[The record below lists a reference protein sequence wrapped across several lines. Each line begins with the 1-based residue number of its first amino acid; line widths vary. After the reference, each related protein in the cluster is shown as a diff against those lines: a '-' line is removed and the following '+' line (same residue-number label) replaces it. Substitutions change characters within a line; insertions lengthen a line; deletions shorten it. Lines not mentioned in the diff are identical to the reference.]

1 MEEGQGSNN
10 EAREPVEAELE
21 TFDLQMRW
29 LQIGNGVCK
38 HGIVFPFD
46 AAAEC
51 EEFVETFTAKFSTAQ
66 GPIAD
71 CFQAAIFVTR
81 KNYAEVWKDLAKMEW
96 IVSAFVASATRFLS
110 YNIIAAAGART
121 SFASFFEQWI
131 ALKLHGTQFTID
143 WVQIHNLFFA
153 DEQTLRSYLR
163 ERCNTY
169 CTCLHIM

>member
-51 EEFVETFTAKFSTAQ
+51 EEFVETFTAKF
-66 GPIAD
+66 PLL
-71 CFQAAIFVTR
+71 
-81 KNYAEVWKDLAKMEW
+81 KDLLQT
-96 IVSAFVASATRFLS
+96 ASKQPSLLRGKTM
-110 YNIIAAAGART
+110 
-121 SFASFFEQWI
+121 
-131 ALKLHGTQFTID
+131 LKCGKI
-143 WVQIHNLFFA
+143 
-153 DEQTLRSYLR
+153 
-163 ERCNTY
+163 
-169 CTCLHIM
+169 